1 MKLRDYELTDSITQA
16 APTGADDFGVRPTQR
31 VRKQLFPAA
40 AWAATVFL
48 MYRFIVAAD
57 YPLHDGDSV
66 LYQSIASSLA
76 SRPWAEWLV
85 PMWPPGWSKTGRF
98 VEHLPFF
105 FWPTAALGRLGLAHS
120 ALLAN
125 LIYFLGC
132 LYLLFRIARPLV
144 GAQSAWLALALYV
157 VSPLGIQYLV
167 RANHE
172 NAWAIGFLGALYCL
186 SNLPPR
192 PLLGVG
198 FVLFA
203 AFAFSMKGV
212 LGLSLFPVLGLW
224 WWVSSRRRGELLWF
238 AAAVVA
244 VASIALWYEGAYRQL
259 TGESF
264 FAGYFE
270 AQLTY
275 AYRQERFGWLHK
287 LTNLVYYPGNVIW
300 FAFPSS
306 ILALIAVL
314 RRRRA
319 GKGLTQAQQLAFVGV
334 GGFLA
339 LAIPVSRRAARYIFP
354 AYPLI
359 YVPAAELLC
368 ERAPKLAAWLRRN
381 EAYLP
386 YALMLILI
394 VVLTGRIAAELR
406 FYRFVQVF

>member
-1 MKLRDYELTDSITQA
+1 MTDSIIQA
-16 APTGADDFGVRPTQR
+16 APTGADAFRVRPWQR
-31 VRKQLFPAA
+31 VRKSIFPAA
-40 AWAATVFL
+40 AWAASVFL
-48 MYRFIVAAD
+48 MYQFIVAVD

-105 FWPTAALGRLGLAHS
+105 FWPTAAMGRLGLAHS

-144 GAQSAWLALALYV
+144 GAQGAWLALPLYV
-157 VSPLGIQYLV
+157 YSPLGIQYLV

-186 SNLPPR
+186 SNLQRR
-192 PLLGVG
+192 PALGVG
-198 FVLFA
+198 FVVFA
-203 AFAFSMKGV
+203 AFAFAMKGM
-212 LGLSLFPVLGLW
+212 LALSLFPVLGLW
-224 WWVSSRRRGELLWF
+224 WWVSSRRRGELVWF
-238 AAAVVA
+238 AAAVGA
-244 VASIALWYEGAYRQL
+244 VAAIALWYEGAYRGL

-264 FAGYFE
+264 FAGYLE

-275 AYRQERFGWLHK
+275 AYREERFGWLHK

-306 ILALIAVL
+306 MLALIAVL

-319 GKGLTQAQQLAFVGV
+319 GKALTPAQQLAFVGV

-339 LAIPVSRRAARYIFP
+339 LALPISRRAARYIFP

-368 ERAPKLAAWLRRN
+368 DRAPKLAVWLRRN

-386 YALMLILI
+386 YALMLILM